1 MLVVLVQAAV
11 TICHRLGGLNSEP
24 SFHWKNR
31 CKAEPPILWPHV
43 AKSPL
48 IGKDADAGK
57 FKGKRRRGWQKMRWL
72 DSITNSVDMSLSKL
86 QEIVEDIGAWCAAVH
101 RVPESR
107 TRLTD

>member
-48 IGKDADAGK
+48 IGKDADAVK
-57 FKGKRRRGWQKMRWL
+57 FKGKRRRGWQRMRWL
-72 DSITNSVDMSLSKL
+72 DSITNSVEINLSKL
-86 QEIVEDIGAWCAAVH
+86 REIVEDRQYWCAIGHGVT
-101 RVPESR
+101 ESDM
-107 TRLTD
+107 T